1 MAAFEAAQVEPL
13 DFETPG
19 RVVEVPVPPEH
30 FNPNDS
36 GETAPAVRP
45 KSRFDVVREYLEANR
60 QQAPQPTT
68 PEVDVAAAREADARR
83 DFGSG
88 MLAAGQAF
96 TGNRRAVGQLPTT
109 NTNEAQAVAANEAR
123 KRELE
128 QWAAGRERQR
138 MGEAGLLG
146 QALSADE
153 AAKQR
158 EAQAGL
164 GRERLE
170 LDKTKATT
178 ADENADL
185 DREAKAKAA
194 ADKLAAAKA
203 KAAAAAGASP
213 DEVRFEDMTFQ
224 FIGSPS
230 TPKDVRVKAGNKMR
244 EVAVSWAVA
253 SSAMSELESAMRE
266 FQKNPSLANRGMLF
280 APALTAAGA
289 VNAAIGQGAMSDAEK
304 QAQFQG
310 LGINLSDPASVQ
322 ALLEKDPEGFV
333 KRVLGAKKLARA
345 SITASAR
352 SLGYDPKAA
361 APQAAGG
368 AVEKPPEGKVAVVD
382 PETGET
388 LMLSPAA
395 AARLKAK
402 VKP

>member
-1 MAAFEAAQVEPL
+1 MATRRVNPRLMRAFEDAQVEPF
-13 DFETPG
+13 DFNTPG
-19 RVVEVPVPPEH
+19 RVVEVPVPPEQM
-30 FNPNDS
+30 
-36 GETAPAVRP
+36 APEQPSVQEAPQR
-45 KSRFDVVREYLEANR
+45 SRFDVVSEYLNSTRREA
-60 QQAPQPTT
+60 PMPTT
-68 PEVDVAAAREADARR
+68 PEPDMRATADADARR
-83 DFGSG
+83 DFGG
-88 MLAAGQAF
+88 AMLAAGQAF
-96 TGNRRAVGQLPTT
+96 TGNRRAVAQLPRS
-109 NTNEAQAVAANEAR
+109 NANEAQALAERDAR

-128 QWAAGRERQR
+128 AWAAGRERQR

-158 EAQAGL
+158 EAQTGL
-164 GRERLE
+164 GRERLA
-170 LDKTKATT
+170 LDKEKATT

-185 DREAKAKAA
+185 DRDAKAKAA

-203 KAAAAAGASP
+203 KAAAAASP

-224 FIGSPS
+224 FTGSPS

-304 QAQFQG
+304 QAQFQA
-310 LGINLSDPASVQ
+310 LGINISDPSSMQ

-333 KRVLGAKKLARA
+333 KRVLGAKKLARS

-361 APQAAGG
+361 ASDAAPRI
-368 AVEKPPEGKVAVVD
+368 AVNKK
-382 PETGET
+382 TGERRIINPDGT
-388 LMLSPAA
+388 LGEVV
-395 AARLKAK
+395 R
-402 VKP
+402 